1 MTGIEILNSFEVPI
15 EYAFNW
21 VVALVSF
28 IIIAI
33 FMVILVIITDG
44 EWWVGLIIGFL
55 AGVMLGI
62 MLGCAAQVPSKYETH
77 YDVLISEE
85 VLLMDFL
92 EEYEIVGQEGKIYT
106 IRERM
111 ENDS

>member
-106 IRERM
+106 IRERT
-111 ENDS
+111 E